1 MLVRRAHRVVAAGDA
16 YRPRRIPCWLL
27 PCSLCSSVQLPCL
40 AFFSLPGKAPRA
52 LCRQAVQRS
61 RPGRESPQ
69 REPTE
74 RELFVYFPLPT
85 HTHTHR
91 AAQATRA
98 MGPGDITIKDNK
110 LQKELM
116 LSECSLIRIPPPRSQ
131 SQKDKVDISNW
142 DLTAIVWRGRLRF
155 YEEEQLNGQ
164 GTMEGVLELI
174 NYDKSVFVDV
184 RCSSDVTTVQSSDS
198 PRCFGIIVDVRGDKY
213 AFGLMFDDKDTGEE
227 FSIALQDFR
236 RDLAT
241 LLEAQREQMEDL
253 SINVKDDEFGDYVG
267 TYYD

>member
-1 MLVRRAHRVVAAGDA
+1 
-16 YRPRRIPCWLL
+16 
-27 PCSLCSSVQLPCL
+27 
-40 AFFSLPGKAPRA
+40 
-52 LCRQAVQRS
+52 
-61 RPGRESPQ
+61 
-69 REPTE
+69 
-74 RELFVYFPLPT
+74 
-85 HTHTHR
+85 
-91 AAQATRA
+91 

-116 LSECSLIRIPPPRSQ
+116 LSECSLIRIPPPRSL

-184 RCSSDVTTVQSSDS
+184 RCSSDVTTVQSSGS

-213 AFGLMFDDKDTGEE
+213 AFGLVFDDKDTGEE